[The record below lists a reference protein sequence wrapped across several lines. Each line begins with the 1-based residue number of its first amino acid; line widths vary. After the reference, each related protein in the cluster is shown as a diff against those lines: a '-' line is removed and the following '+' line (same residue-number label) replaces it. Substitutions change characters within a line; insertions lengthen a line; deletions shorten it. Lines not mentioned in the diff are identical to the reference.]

1 MPAERIAA
9 LRKAFMETMKD
20 DELLSEAKRMRL
32 AIDPIS
38 GEDLQELAG
47 KIFGTPRDLVE
58 KTKQAMEYKAP

>member
-1 MPAERIAA
+1 VPADRVAA
-9 LRKAFMETMKD
+9 LRTAFMATMKD

-47 KIFGTPRDLVE
+47 KIFSTPRDLVE

>member
-1 MPAERIAA
+1 
-9 LRKAFMETMKD
+9 
-20 DELLSEAKRMRL
+20 MRL

-47 KIFGTPRDLVE
+47 KIFATPRDLVE